1 MRLVLFQILVMTCLA
16 EGRLERVLQ
25 AKKRRHARLL
35 SYRDQVRLG
44 SEGQGVEML
53 EVEPNAFKDM
63 LQHGGPGPAAEPD
76 LVEAIHP
83 AGGKMAGERKKAR
96 LSLPPIELHLGG
108 SLGTWGLPDT
118 ENIPLEALSH
128 AFPPPP
134 PERRNKE
141 PTGMKNAKKFWNLFL
156 LRRNSASEELALPMK
171 TEGMQQENCRTLP
184 FSQSIVHENCEKV
197 VVENNLCF
205 GKCSSFHVPGPED
218 HLYTF
223 CSHCLPTKFTM
234 HRLQMNCTG
243 FTTLVKVVMIVEECQ
258 CEVQRGKHT
267 KPAVFQANL
276 DTDVPESK

>member
-1 MRLVLFQILVMTCLA
+1 MLLQLFQLLVVAWLA
-16 EGRLERVLQ
+16 DSKLGRELQ
-25 AKKRRHARLL
+25 DKRRRQARLL
-35 SYRDQVRLG
+35 SYQDQVRLG
-44 SEGQGVEML
+44 REGQGIEML
-53 EVEPNAFKDM
+53 GVEPEAFKDM
-63 LQHGGPGPAAEPD
+63 LQQGGPDLAVEPE
-76 LVEAIHP
+76 LVEPLHP
-83 AGGKMAGERKKAR
+83 PGERRKTR
-96 LSLPPIELHLGG
+96 LSLPPIELHLE
-108 SLGTWGLPDT
+108 SNLGNWGLPDT
-118 ENIPLEALSH
+118 ENIPLDALSN

-141 PTGMKNAKKFWNLFL
+141 PTNMKNAKKFWNHFL
-156 LRRNSASEELALPMK
+156 LRRNSASGELALPVK
-171 TEGMQQENCRTLP
+171 TEEMQQENCRTLP

-234 HRLQMNCTG
+234 QRLQMNCTG

-267 KPAVFQANL
+267 KPAVYQANL
-276 DTDVPESK
+276 DMDQPDNK